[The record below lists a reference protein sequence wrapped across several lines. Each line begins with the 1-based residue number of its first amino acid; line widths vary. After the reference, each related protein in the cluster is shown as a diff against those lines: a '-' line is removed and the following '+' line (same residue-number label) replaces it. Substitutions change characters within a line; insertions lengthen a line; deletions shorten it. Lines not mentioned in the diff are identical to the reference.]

1 MEGIGVKQGAVN
13 AFVMGTHAAMLS
25 QCRHPPLWALL
36 ENLGSGSSQSS
47 TRAPSAKRISDEVR
61 ISLERVAHEPEASK
75 PNDDRAAEAP
85 SPEGKLASSKIAQKL
100 GLKTG
105 PFLERAARQGFLE
118 FDNGQ
123 FFLSPKGEKVGVEF
137 VAKSRFGP
145 YFLWP
150 QDFYLV

>member
-1 MEGIGVKQGAVN
+1 
-13 AFVMGTHAAMLS
+13 MLS
-25 QCRHPPLWALL
+25 QCRYTLLWALL
-36 ENLGSGSSQSS
+36 ENLGSVSSQSS
-47 TRAPSAKRISDEVR
+47 TRTPSTKRISDEVR
-61 ISLERVAHEPEASK
+61 ISLERVANEPEASR
-75 PNDDRAAEAP
+75 PNDERAADAP
-85 SPEGKLASSKIAQKL
+85 SLEGKLASSKIAQKL

-105 PFLERAARQGFLE
+105 LFLERAAQQGFLV

-123 FFLSPKGEKVGVEF
+123 FFLSPKCEKVGVEF

>member
-1 MEGIGVKQGAVN
+1 
-13 AFVMGTHAAMLS
+13 MLS
-25 QCRHPPLWALL
+25 QCRCPPLWALL

-47 TRAPSAKRISDEVR
+47 TRTPSTKRISDEVR
-61 ISLERVAHEPEASK
+61 ISLERVTNEPEASK
-75 PNDDRAAEAP
+75 PNDDRAAEVPNA
-85 SPEGKLASSKIAQKL
+85 EGKLASSKIAQKL

-105 PFLERAARQGFLE
+105 LFLERAAQQGFLVL
-118 FDNGQ
+118 DNGQ